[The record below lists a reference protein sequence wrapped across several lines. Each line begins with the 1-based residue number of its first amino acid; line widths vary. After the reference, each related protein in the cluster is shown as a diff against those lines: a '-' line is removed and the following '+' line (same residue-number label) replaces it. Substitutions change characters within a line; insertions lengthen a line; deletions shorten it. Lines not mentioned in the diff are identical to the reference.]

1 MTATSW
7 TGKLRERTLEAV
19 PADQL
24 LPDTQPAYV
33 ASWIYVFGVASL
45 SALVVVVATGVV
57 LTVGGLTWWHQSTLG
72 HFVNS
77 LHLWSV
83 QLFFTFMVIHIWGK
97 FWMAAWRGHR
107 ALTWITGVVSFL
119 VSMATAL
126 TGYLI
131 QTNFESQWISA
142 EAKDGLNSVGAGA
155 LMNVMDIGQM
165 VLWHVALLPLGVGV
179 IVVAHIILIRLR
191 GVAPPIGFGVD
202 GNALDQLKADP
213 R

>member
-45 SALVVVVATGVV
+45 SALFVVVATGVV
-57 LTVGGLTWWHQSTLG
+57 LTVGGLTWWHHSMLG

-83 QLFFTFMVIHIWGK
+83 QLFFTFLVIHIWGK

-155 LMNVMDIGQM
+155 VMNVMDVGQM

-179 IVVAHIILIRLR
+179 IVVAHIILVRLH

-202 GNALDQLKADP
+202 GNSLEQAKADP

>member
-57 LTVGGLTWWHQSTLG
+57 LTVGGLSWWHQSTLG

-155 LMNVMDIGQM
+155 VMNVMDIGQM

-179 IVVAHIILIRLR
+179 IVVAHIVLIRLR

-202 GNALDQLKADP
+202 GNALDQAKADP